1 MATPPNDPTPA
12 LRRDVAPTRVDGP
25 ALQRHLRRAAAPW
38 LHEEVARRMA
48 DRLGLLRRPPRRI
61 LDWGS
66 DRITNQGASQAW
78 SDQLLRQHCPQ
89 AELVALDAEGQPLPA
104 SAPSGWLKRLFS
116 PALRAPGGVASAHGD
131 LLWANMGLHWA
142 NDLPALLQRW
152 HAALQVDGLLMFSCF
167 GPDTLRELR
176 GLYTRAGWG
185 SPASAWIDMH
195 DLGDALVHAGFA
207 DPVMDMETLT
217 LTWDSPTALLAELRT
232 LGANTDP
239 ARHAGLRTPRWRQRL
254 EQALADGLRGADGRL
269 HLTFE
274 IIYGHALKP
283 EPRVPVAAET
293 SISLDAMRDMTR
305 RRPAG

>member
-1 MATPPNDPTPA
+1 MAG
-12 LRRDVAPTRVDGP
+12 RRTRVQAS
-25 ALQRHLRRAAAPW
+25 ALQRHLRRAGTAW

-48 DRLGLLRRPPRRI
+48 ERLGLLRRPPRRI
-61 LDWGS
+61 LDWAS
-66 DRITNQGASQAW
+66 ATGASQA
-78 SDQLLRQHCPQ
+78 LLRQHCPQ
-89 AELVALDAEGQPLPA
+89 AERVALDVERHPLPA
-104 SAPSGWLKRLFS
+104 SAPGGWLKRLFS
-116 PALRAPGGVASAHGD
+116 PAAPATPGAAPAPGD
-131 LLWANMGLHWA
+131 LLWANMALHWA
-142 NDLPALLQRW
+142 DDLPALLQRW
-152 HAALQVDGLLMFSCF
+152 HAALQVEGLLMFSCF

-176 GLYTRAGWG
+176 SLYARAGWG
-185 SPASAWIDMH
+185 PPASAWIDMH

-217 LTWDSPTALLAELRT
+217 LTWDSPSALLAELRT

-239 ARHAGLRTPRWRQRL
+239 ARHAGLRTPRWRLRL
-254 EQALADGLRGADGRL
+254 EQALADGLGGPGGPGGRL

-283 EPRVPVAAET
+283 EPRAQVAAET